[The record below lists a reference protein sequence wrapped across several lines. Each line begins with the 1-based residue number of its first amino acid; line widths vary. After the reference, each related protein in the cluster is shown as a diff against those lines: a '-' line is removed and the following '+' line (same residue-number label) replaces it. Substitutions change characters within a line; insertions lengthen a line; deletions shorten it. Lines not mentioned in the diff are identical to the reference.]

1 MKKRWLVKD
10 APDAEQV
17 QHLKTE
23 MNVAEVVAYMLVQRG
38 ISTFEDAKHFFRE
51 TLSRLH
57 DPFLMK
63 NMDRAAERL
72 KMAIDKNEK
81 ILVYGDYDVDGTT
94 AVALFYGF
102 LKEQTTAI
110 DYYIPDRYKEG
121 YGVSRQGIDYARENE
136 CKLIVTLDCGIK
148 AMENSAYARENGIDM
163 IICDHH
169 TPGEKL
175 PEAIVLDPKQ
185 AGCQYPYKELSGC
198 GVGFKLLSAL
208 VSDQPKETERLYGFL
223 DLLAISIGADIVDV
237 TGENRLFC
245 RYGLEQLNTN
255 TRPGLDR
262 LLRLAKKEKP
272 LTLTDVVFTI
282 APRINA
288 AGRMGDAK
296 QAVALLLEEDNA
308 AITEMAKAIHNDN
321 DKRKTIDQEMTM
333 EALDQI
339 ERDKEHSGCV
349 TNLVYDPDWHKGV
362 VGIVA
367 SRVMEH
373 HYRPTI
379 VLTQSG
385 SENEWTGSA
394 RSIEGVNMY
403 DVLEECSDLLLR
415 FGGHYFA
422 AGLTVASENL
432 SAFQQR
438 FDSAVRERLQPEMLI
453 PQQLV
458 ERELSFSELFQKG
471 ESVHEVPRLKRILK
485 QFEPHGPGNMK
496 PVFVSKNL
504 YARNVKLLKSK
515 HVKMELVEPGHD
527 KPVQGIAFSFPE
539 LYDWAVDGPIDV
551 VYTLEENQFRGR
563 TTLQL
568 NIKDA
573 RPAHVYQKEMAE

>member
-1 MKKRWLVKD
+1 MKKKWLVKD
-10 APDAEQV
+10 APEDQV
-17 QHLKTE
+17 VQELKAE
-23 MNVAEVVAYMLVQRG
+23 MNVSEVVAYMLVQRG
-38 ISTFEDAKHFFRE
+38 ITTFEDAKHFFRGS
-51 TLSRLH
+51 LSSLH

-63 NMDRAAERL
+63 NMEVALHRL
-72 KMAIDKNEK
+72 KKAIDRGEN

-94 AVALFYGF
+94 SVALFYGF
-102 LKEQTTAI
+102 LKEQTAAI
-110 DYYIPDRYKEG
+110 EYYIPDRYSEG
-121 YGVSRQGIDYARENE
+121 YGLSRQGIDFACDNDVT
-136 CKLIVTLDCGIK
+136 LIVTLDCGIK
-148 AMENSAYARENGIDM
+148 AVENCSYASKNGIDI

-169 TPGEKL
+169 TPGEEL

-185 AGCQYPYKELSGC
+185 MGCNYPYKELSGC

-208 VSDQPKETERLYGFL
+208 VEDQPKETDRLHAFL

-237 TGENRLFC
+237 TGENRVLC
-245 RYGLEQLNTN
+245 RFGLEQLNTN
-255 TRPGLDR
+255 TRPGIAQ
-262 LLRLAKKEKP
+262 LLKLAKKEKP

-296 QAVALLLEEDNA
+296 QAVALLLAEDHDE
-308 AITEMAKAIHNDN
+308 ITDLASAIHRDN
-321 DKRKTIDQEMTM
+321 DKRKTIDQEMTV

-339 ERDKEHSGCV
+339 EKDPDHQEQV

-373 HYRPTI
+373 YYRPTI

-385 SENEWTGSA
+385 DQQEWTGSA

-403 DVLEECSDLLLR
+403 EVLEACADLLLR

-422 AGLTVASENL
+422 AGLTVLPENL
-432 SAFQQR
+432 NTFQRR
-438 FDSAVRERLQPEMLI
+438 FDNAVRERLQPEMLI
-453 PQQLV
+453 PEQLV
-458 ERELSFSELFQKG
+458 ERELSFTELFHNG

-496 PVFVSKNL
+496 PVFVSRNL
-504 YARNVKLLKSK
+504 YARNIKLLKSK
-515 HVKMELVEPGHD
+515 HVKMQLVEPGHD
-527 KPVQGIAFSFPE
+527 RLIQAIAFSFPE
-539 LYDWAVDGPIDV
+539 LYDWALDGPIDV

-568 NIKDA
+568 NVKDA
-573 RPAHVYQKEMAE
+573 RPAHIYQQEVVD

>member
-1 MKKRWLVKD
+1 MKKKWLVKD
-10 APDAEQV
+10 TPENHIV
-17 QHLKTE
+17 QELKAE
-23 MNVAEVVAYMLVQRG
+23 MNVSEVVAYMLVQRG
-38 ISTFEDAKHFFRE
+38 ITTFEDAKHFFRGA
-51 TLSRLH
+51 LSSLH

-63 NMDRAAERL
+63 NMEVALRRL
-72 KMAIDKNEK
+72 KKAIDGGEN

-102 LKEQTTAI
+102 LKEQTAAI
-110 DYYIPDRYKEG
+110 EYYIPDRYSEG
-121 YGVSRQGIDYARENE
+121 YGLSRQGIDFARDNDVT
-136 CKLIVTLDCGIK
+136 LIVTLDCGIK
-148 AMENSAYARENGIDM
+148 AVENCSYASENGIDI

-169 TPGEKL
+169 TPGEIL
-175 PEAIVLDPKQ
+175 PDGIVLDPKQ
-185 AGCQYPYKELSGC
+185 VGCNYPYKELSGC

-208 VSDQPKETERLYGFL
+208 VEDQPKEMDRLHAFL

-237 TGENRLFC
+237 TGENRVLC
-245 RYGLEQLNTN
+245 RFGLEQLNTN
-255 TRPGLDR
+255 TRPGIAQ
-262 LLRLAKKEKP
+262 LLKLAKKEKP

-296 QAVALLLEEDNA
+296 QAVALLLAEDHDEIA
-308 AITEMAKAIHNDN
+308 DLASAIHRDN
-321 DKRKTIDQEMTM
+321 DERKTIDRAMTI

-339 ERDKEHSGCV
+339 EKDPSHEKQV

-385 SENEWTGSA
+385 DQQEWTGSA
-394 RSIEGVNMY
+394 RSIEGINMY
-403 DVLEECSDLLLR
+403 EVLEACADLLLR

-422 AGLTVASENL
+422 AGLTVSSENL
-432 SAFQQR
+432 NTFQQR
-438 FDSAVRERLQPEMLI
+438 FDRTVRERLQPEMLI
-453 PQQLV
+453 PEQPV
-458 ERELSFSELFQKG
+458 ERELSFTELFQNG
-471 ESVHEVPRLKRILK
+471 ESIHEVPRLKRILK

-496 PVFVSKNL
+496 PVFVSRNL
-504 YARNVKLLKSK
+504 YARNTQLLKSK
-515 HVKMELVEPGHD
+515 HVKMQLVEPGHD
-527 KPVQGIAFSFPE
+527 RPIQAIAFSFPE
-539 LYDWAVDGPIDV
+539 LYDWALEGPIDV
-551 VYTLEENQFRGR
+551 AYTLEENQFRGR

-568 NIKDA
+568 NVKDA
-573 RPAHVYQKEMAE
+573 RPTHVYQHEVVE